1 MDKAALRLTLF
12 GLLFTCVNLAAEKKK
27 IDIYSFHINCTVTGR
42 YATTVITS
50 RVANVLNKSQEVNFE
65 VQIPK
70 NAFISQFRMTIDGK
84 TYDAIVKEKEEAQQE
99 YSQAVSRG
107 ESAGL
112 VSAVGRTLEEFKTS
126 VTVAANSKVTFELTY
141 EELLKRRLGKYKLL
155 INAQPMQ
162 PVADFKIDIHIHESA
177 GISLLEV
184 KGGLNT
190 KDLAN
195 AVTTT
200 RAQEDAW
207 VKFYPTRDQQKD
219 CDDCTKN
226 GLNGNLVIMYDVER
240 VKQSGDFKVANGYFV
255 HYFAPTDVQRIP
267 KNVVFIIDQSG
278 SMQGN
283 KIEQT
288 RMAML
293 RILSDLA
300 KDDYFGLITFSSH
313 IQAWK
318 PELLK
323 ATAENVEEAKTFVK
337 QIRSGG
343 ATDIN
348 GAVLNAVNMINQYT
362 QEGSAS
368 ILILLTDGD
377 PTSGVTNPV
386 TIQQN
391 VKTAIGGKYPLY
403 CLGFGFNVRF
413 EFLEKMSLENNGAAR
428 RIYED
433 SDADLQ
439 LQGFYEEVAIPLL
452 TNVQLNYQ
460 GVAKVTQTTFSQYY
474 NGSEIV
480 VAGYITDNS
489 LESLTTEVIAL
500 SKSTKVVYNDSV
512 LTDDF
517 KNDGLEHGNYI
528 SRLWAF
534 LTVKQLLAKTM
545 LLKGQEKDNAK
556 KEALDLS
563 LKYKFVTPLTSMVV
577 TKPQG
582 DEVQVAVKPNEE
594 KRHSS
599 GRKQTSKDSTRMHL
613 AASPDDMH
621 YFKTPTRHHHGSR
634 NKIASR
640 RPIQHSFRKIPIF
653 APDYHDLFDAELG
666 MRYQLPKTTQK
677 PLATSPPWKSI
688 RILKSSGNAQP
699 ICYDV
704 PFALNVRLQQNDP
717 TEFYMNGELEAMGG
731 KGFKQIDISYKTN
744 HQLRLSA
751 TKIDYSYGS
760 ESMTFSWDQELT
772 HHETE
777 HVSLVLRSNEMDI
790 TMGNMRI
797 VILLHKEDGSVF
809 LWPAVLQQPKD
820 VSSSGILGEAE
831 VSYEVILGLQT
842 SILKL
847 KEQVVK
853 ASWVTMKDY
862 RLPAAPV
869 IGCWLVPFEAV
880 TQKTISDFAITQP

>member
-99 YSQAVSRG
+99 YS
-107 ESAGL
+107 
-112 VSAVGRTLEEFKTS
+112 
-126 VTVAANSKVTFELTY
+126 
-141 EELLKRRLGKYKLL
+141 
-155 INAQPMQ
+155 
-162 PVADFKIDIHIHESA
+162 
-177 GISLLEV
+177 
-184 KGGLNT
+184 
-190 KDLAN
+190 
-195 AVTTT
+195 
-200 RAQEDAW
+200 
-207 VKFYPTRDQQKD
+207 
-219 CDDCTKN
+219 
-226 GLNGNLVIMYDVER
+226 
-240 VKQSGDFKVANGYFV
+240 
-255 HYFAPTDVQRIP
+255 
-267 KNVVFIIDQSG
+267 
-278 SMQGN
+278 
-283 KIEQT
+283 
-288 RMAML
+288 
-293 RILSDLA
+293 
-300 KDDYFGLITFSSH
+300 
-313 IQAWK
+313 
-318 PELLK
+318 
-323 ATAENVEEAKTFVK
+323 
-337 QIRSGG
+337 
-343 ATDIN
+343 
-348 GAVLNAVNMINQYT
+348 
-362 QEGSAS
+362 
-368 ILILLTDGD
+368 
-377 PTSGVTNPV
+377 
-386 TIQQN
+386 
-391 VKTAIGGKYPLY
+391 
-403 CLGFGFNVRF
+403 
-413 EFLEKMSLENNGAAR
+413 
-428 RIYED
+428 
-433 SDADLQ
+433 
-439 LQGFYEEVAIPLL
+439 
-452 TNVQLNYQ
+452 
-460 GVAKVTQTTFSQYY
+460 QTTFSQYY

-577 TKPQG
+577 IKPQG

-599 GRKQTSKDSTRMHL
+599 GRKQTSEDSTRMHL

>member
-12 GLLFTCVNLAAEKKK
+12 GLLFTCVNFAAAKKK
-27 IDIYSFHINCTVTGR
+27 IDIYSFHINCTVTSR

-50 RVANVLNKSQEVNFE
+50 RVANALNKSQEVHFE
-65 VQIPK
+65 VKIPK
-70 NAFISQFRMTIDGK
+70 NAFISEFRMTIEGK

-112 VSAVGRTLEEFKTS
+112 VSAVGRTLEDFKTS

-141 EELLKRRLGKYKLL
+141 EELLKRRLGKYELL

-162 PVADFKIDIHIHESA
+162 PVADFKIDVHIHEST

-207 VKFYPTRDQQKD
+207 VKFYPTRDQQKN

-240 VKQSGDFKVANGYFV
+240 TKQSGDLKVAKSYFV

-278 SMQGN
+278 SMQGK
-283 KIEQT
+283 KIQQT
-288 RMAML
+288 RIAML

-300 KDDYFGLITFSSH
+300 EDDNFGLIIFSSH
-313 IQAWK
+313 IQVWK

-323 ATAENVEEAKTFVK
+323 ATAENVEEAKRFVK
-337 QIRSGG
+337 EIRSDG

-348 GAVLNAVNMINQYT
+348 GAVLNAVNMINRYP

-377 PTSGVTNPV
+377 PTKGETNPV
-386 TIQQN
+386 KIQEN
-391 VKTAIGGKYPLY
+391 VKKAIGGKYPLY
-403 CLGFGFNVRF
+403 CLGFGFDVSF
-413 EFLEKMSLENNGAAR
+413 KFLEKMSLENNGAAR

-439 LQGFYEEVAIPLL
+439 LQSFYEEVAMPLL

-460 GVAKVTQTTFSQYY
+460 GVANVTQTTFSQYY

-500 SKSTKVVYNDSV
+500 SKSTKVVYNDSL

-517 KNDGLEHGNYI
+517 GNDGLEHGNYI

-534 LTVKQLLAKTM
+534 LTVKQLLAKIM

-556 KEALDLS
+556 KEALELS
-563 LKYKFVTPLTSMVV
+563 LKYKFVTPLTSLVV
-577 TKPQG
+577 TKPQE

-599 GRKQTSKDSTRMHL
+599 GRKQKITNWTGMLL
-613 AASPDDMH
+613 AAKPGNRPSPRSHARQHPGSRSRLKSLRVPIQYGLTMSSRTVTDYHYDFLDYDMG
-621 YFKTPTRHHHGSR
+621 FQLRKTP
-634 NKIASR
+634 
-640 RPIQHSFRKIPIF
+640 
-653 APDYHDLFDAELG
+653 
-666 MRYQLPKTTQK
+666 QK
-677 PLATSPPWKSI
+677 PLTTSPPWKSI

-717 TEFYMNGELEAMGG
+717 TEFYMNGELETIGG
-731 KGFKQIDISYKTN
+731 NGFKQIVIFYKPN
-744 HQLRLSA
+744 HQLRLS
-751 TKIDYSYGS
+751 TTIIDYSYGS
-760 ESMTFSWDQELT
+760 ESKTFSWDQELT

-809 LWPAVLQQPKD
+809 LWPAVRQQPKD

-831 VSYEVILGLQT
+831 ILYEVIPGTQT
-842 SILKL
+842 PMLKL
-847 KEQVVK
+847 KDQEVK

-869 IGCWLVPFEAV
+869 VGCWLVPFEAV